1 MSPFLLMQ
9 KKKKQT
15 KQKKQTYDTCEGTK
29 KTLKYELYA
38 NQVMLL
44 VIRLTM
50 KKNNITKLLQ
60 HCNKVN
66 KVINLITVIN
76 LIKFSKNQIM
86 PQCPLKSL
94 ATSRSSNEKDVSYIQ

>member
-9 KKKKQT
+9 KKANKK
-15 KQKKQTYDTCEGTK
+15 KKTYDTSEGTK

-50 KKNNITKLLQ
+50 KKYNITKLLQ
-60 HCNKVN
+60 HC
-66 KVINLITVIN
+66 
-76 LIKFSKNQIM
+76 
-86 PQCPLKSL
+86 
-94 ATSRSSNEKDVSYIQ
+94 SSQWLVAGQY

>member
-9 KKKKQT
+9 KKANKTKK
-15 KQKKQTYDTCEGTK
+15 KKTYDTCEGTK
-29 KTLKYELYA
+29 KTLKCELYA

-60 HCNKVN
+60 HC
-66 KVINLITVIN
+66 
-76 LIKFSKNQIM
+76 
-86 PQCPLKSL
+86 
-94 ATSRSSNEKDVSYIQ
+94 SSQWLVAGQY

>member
-9 KKKKQT
+9 KKANKTKKT
-15 KQKKQTYDTCEGTK
+15 KKKQTYDTCEGTK

-60 HCNKVN
+60 H
-66 KVINLITVIN
+66 
-76 LIKFSKNQIM
+76 
-86 PQCPLKSL
+86 
-94 ATSRSSNEKDVSYIQ
+94 SSSQWLVAGQY

>member
-9 KKKKQT
+9 KSKQN
-15 KQKKQTYDTCEGTK
+15 KKKQTYDACEGTK

-50 KKNNITKLLQ
+50 KKNNIIKLLQ
-60 HCNKVN
+60 HC
-66 KVINLITVIN
+66 
-76 LIKFSKNQIM
+76 
-86 PQCPLKSL
+86 
-94 ATSRSSNEKDVSYIQ
+94 SSQWLVAGQY

>member
-9 KKKKQT
+9 KKQT
-15 KQKKQTYDTCEGTK
+15 KQKKNKKKQTYDTSEGTK
-29 KTLKYELYA
+29 KTLKYDLYA

-60 HCNKVN
+60 HC
-66 KVINLITVIN
+66 
-76 LIKFSKNQIM
+76 
-86 PQCPLKSL
+86 
-94 ATSRSSNEKDVSYIQ
+94 SSQWLVAGQY

>member
-9 KKKKQT
+9 KKQT

-29 KTLKYELYA
+29 KTLNYELYA

-50 KKNNITKLLQ
+50 KKNNIIKLLQ
-60 HCNKVN
+60 HC
-66 KVINLITVIN
+66 
-76 LIKFSKNQIM
+76 
-86 PQCPLKSL
+86 
-94 ATSRSSNEKDVSYIQ
+94 SSQWLVAGQY

>member
-9 KKKKQT
+9 KKQT
-15 KQKKQTYDTCEGTK
+15 KQKKTNKQTYDTSEGTK

-50 KKNNITKLLQ
+50 KKNNITKQLQ
-60 HCNKVN
+60 HC
-66 KVINLITVIN
+66 
-76 LIKFSKNQIM
+76 
-86 PQCPLKSL
+86 
-94 ATSRSSNEKDVSYIQ
+94 SSQ